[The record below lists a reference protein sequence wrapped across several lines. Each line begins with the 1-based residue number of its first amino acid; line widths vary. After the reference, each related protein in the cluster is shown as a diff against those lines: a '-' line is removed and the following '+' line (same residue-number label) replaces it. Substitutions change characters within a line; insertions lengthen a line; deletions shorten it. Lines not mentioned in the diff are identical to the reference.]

1 MINFCIKHIYFLYRS
16 AIQGNT
22 DKKCGR
28 CTYAIKMHKY
38 VDFSKVVLNAVCCG
52 FMGYND
58 LTHIPEW
65 YDLALDYIN
74 TAGQIADPMNVP
86 SIMFEQ
92 YFISNLL
99 LHYNVPITTLGHKWV
114 SEDDAKKY
122 GYTHLI
128 SQSKRKKEIEIKV
141 KNRLKKEINNG
152 INTFNI

>member
-1 MINFCIKHIYFLYRS
+1 MY
-16 AIQGNT
+16 
-22 DKKCGR
+22 
-28 CTYAIKMHKY
+28 
-38 VDFSKVVLNAVCCG
+38 FSKVKLNAVCCG

-74 TAGQIADPMNVP
+74 TAGKIADPMNVP

-99 LHYNVPITTLGHKWV
+99 QHYKVPITTLGKQWV
-114 SEDDAKKY
+114 DEKDAKAY

-141 KNRLKKEINNG
+141 KNRLKKEIKNG
-152 INTFNI
+152 FNTYHV